1 MEFDN
6 KLKPVYKN
14 IGYHRGDLGKSEYAG
29 RMRGQRGT
37 GHFGTGTYFTGKPI
51 SQGELDSG
59 SFKDRP
65 EHQVDFSNYNL
76 YKPKTDRE
84 GYELHEALKAVNN
97 YLYDEERST
106 NAIQSLARL
115 LGVDQNQLKEI
126 LDQKVKTIDYEFD
139 GKDYERLMDR
149 SLDTGSTLL
158 MKALGYQGIDVRHL
172 PTLDN
177 TGYGS
182 VIYDLLPESIIKK

>member
-1 MEFDN
+1 MEFNN

-37 GHFGTGTYFTGKPI
+37 GHFGTGTYFTGKPVN
-51 SQGELDSG
+51 QD

-65 EHQVDFSNYNL
+65 EHQVDFSNYKL
-76 YKPKTDRE
+76 YKPKTDQE
-84 GYELHEALKAVNN
+84 GYQLHDALKVVNN
-97 YLYDEERST
+97 YLYDEERT
-106 NAIQSLARL
+106 NKAIETLSNL
-115 LGVDQNQLKEI
+115 LGVDQNELKQL
-126 LDQKVKTIDYEFD
+126 LDQKVRTVDYDFD
-139 GKDYERLMDR
+139 GNDYERLMDR